1 MAGAAAAGGHDARP
15 RLDFALG
22 TLSTADL
29 FAADDFAR
37 LQARCRT
44 NMDAPL
50 RRLDGP
56 SARDRLANTDILVT
70 GWGCP
75 PIGAAVLDAAPS
87 LRLIAHA
94 AGSVKAWALRDILAR
109 GVAVVTAADANA
121 LPVAE
126 FTLATILGANKRI
139 GDYAALY
146 RRERRGLELSL
157 NAPAAVGNWH
167 KTIGIVGASRIG
179 RRVIELLR
187 PFDLSVLLFDPFVE
201 AASAAVLGAE
211 KVELDVLLRR
221 SDVVSLHAPS
231 LPETRHLIDGR
242 GLALMRDGAILINT
256 ARGAL
261 IEQSALERELVA
273 GRLWAAIDVTEPE
286 VLPADSPLYDLP
298 NVVLTP
304 HIAGAL
310 GNERLRFGRLV
321 TDEVERFVSGEALR
335 HAVDPLTIDRQA

>member
-1 MAGAAAAGGHDARP
+1 
-15 RLDFALG
+15 
-22 TLSTADL
+22 
-29 FAADDFAR
+29 
-37 LQARCRT
+37 
-44 NMDAPL
+44 MDAPL
-50 RRLDGP
+50 RRLDG
-56 SARDRLANTDILVT
+56 AAALARLAEADILVT

-75 PIGAAVLDAAPS
+75 PIDAAVLDGAPS

-109 GVAVVTAADANA
+109 DIAVVTAADANA

-201 AASAAVLGAE
+201 VG
-211 KVELDVLLRR
+211 VLLRR

-261 IEQSALERELVA
+261 VEQAALERELVS

-321 TDEVERFVSGEALR
+321 TDEVERFVSGKALR